1 MACQYSKYFRSCMGQ
16 HKKYFS
22 SFVIFEILNVVVIC
36 FNMYINNIFLNE
48 KFITYGFDVIK
59 YYSMPRAQRKN
70 EIDPTCNVFPTT
82 VSYTGTVYEMKSW
95 NMGLFYIPISCN
107 ELILEIIIF
116 NIILDVFISHH
127 KINSIHFSQTFR

>member
-1 MACQYSKYFRSCMGQ
+1 MGQ
-16 HKKYFS
+16 HKKYFT

-59 YYSMPRAQRKN
+59 YYSMSRAQRKN

-82 VSYTGTVYEMKSW
+82 VSYTGTVHE
-95 NMGLFYIPISCN
+95 
-107 ELILEIIIF
+107 
-116 NIILDVFISHH
+116 
-127 KINSIHFSQTFR
+127 SIK